1 MKKIVSFALLIA
13 GMSACKKTD
22 QALSTYEVNSTTS
35 KIAWLGSAI
44 DHHHIGAFALS
55 GNVTTSGTT
64 VTGGDFTV
72 PISSIVDYDLQ
83 DPLKQ
88 QLLNDLK
95 SANFFNIAVYPESKF
110 HITKVAPYTGPDSIA
125 VLGANYLVTGD
136 FTMIGETHQLS
147 FPAKISITGDSL
159 TTVATFNLD
168 RTQWGMTIYNDS
180 TQRNYIYPTVEI
192 DLEIQAGKT
201 K

>member
-1 MKKIVSFALLIA
+1 MKKALSIALLIA
-13 GMSACKKTD
+13 VLSACKKSD
-22 QALSTYEVNSTTS
+22 PQASQYEVNSTTS

-44 DHHHIGAFALS
+44 DHYHIGAFALS

-64 VTGGDFTV
+64 VTGGDFTI

-83 DPLKQ
+83 DPLRQ

-95 SANFFNIAVYPESKF
+95 SANFFNIAVHPESKF
-110 HITKVAPYTGPDSIA
+110 HITKVTPYTGPDSIA

-136 FTMIGETHQLS
+136 FTMIGQTHQLS

-159 TTVATFNLD
+159 ITVATFNLD

-180 TQRNYIYPTVEI
+180 TQKNYIYPAVGI
-192 DLEIQAGKT
+192 DLEIQASKT